1 MISVSSPATHDARRT
16 VSCRMDIS
24 PKTMPTDM
32 SETHLPYRCSTA
44 NSLREDWEPSRR
56 NGGDPGAEG
65 VREPAPGE
73 RRSMGSPAESPPR
86 PGPAAPPAP
95 EPISGTEERA
105 GVSGESP
112 PSAPGWSEPPIPPKP
127 PPTCGRRPP
136 RETAEAAP
144 LCREGAR
151 LPLREASLEFAAP
164 PSPAAAPSA
173 PLSARALFRLGPRGR
188 AEPAV
193 GDRDWEPAI
202 DAVSEPP

>member
-1 MISVSSPATHDARRT
+1 MHIISVSSPATHDARRT

-32 SETHLPYRCSTA
+32 SETHFPYRCSTE

-56 NGGDPGAEG
+56 NGGEPGREG

-73 RRSMGSPAESPPR
+73 RRSIGTPAESLPRAAPR
-86 PGPAAPPAP
+86 PPPP
-95 EPISGTEERA
+95 LEPISGTGERA

-112 PSAPGWSEPPIPPKP
+112 PSPPRWSEPPIPPKP
-127 PPTCGRRPP
+127 PPTWGRRPP

-151 LPLREASLEFAAP
+151 LPLRDAPLEPAP
-164 PSPAAAPSA
+164 PSPAAAPSVF
-173 PLSARALFRLGPRGR
+173 SARALFRLGPRGR

-193 GDRDWEPAI
+193 DDRDREPAI